1 MLLSFILHNN
11 ILQQAPYFQ
20 KLMGTLIPGR
30 SQSPTAPTFAQQH
43 QQQQQQQQ
51 HRQQQPHTNCPAGVN
66 EGPRAVVLAFFKD
79 VPRDTRGDDLNELSG
94 ALRELCC
101 TCAETVEL
109 FKRHAMK
116 VPKEVRK
123 SLDDL
128 GIGDKLQEA
137 LQLLQ
142 ADVDAWC

>member
-1 MLLSFILHNN
+1 MLHSFILHNN

-30 SQSPTAPTFAQQH
+30 SQSPTAPTYAQQH
-43 QQQQQQQQ
+43 QQ
-51 HRQQQPHTNCPAGVN
+51 QQQPHTNCPAGVN

-79 VPRDTRGDDLNELSG
+79 VPRDARGDDLNELSG

-109 FKRHAMK
+109 FKRHAVK

-142 ADVDAWC
+142 ADVEAWC